1 MGLFGSRD
9 DDPLLQDDPFA
20 PGSSDPSSHDEDASA
35 DPGRTASQ
43 RHKEPERASTRTI
56 EYTQEEATE
65 GALDDLNQ
73 ALVQNWRLTR
83 IHVQDDGQL
92 VFRLQRGSGPS
103 GKEETI
109 I

>member
-20 PGSSDPSSHDEDASA
+20 PSSSDPPSRDDEAST
-35 DPGRTASQ
+35 DPGRTSPQ
-43 RHKEPERASTRTI
+43 RHEEPEQASTRTI
-56 EYTQEEATE
+56 EYTQEEVTE

-73 ALVQNWRLTR
+73 ALVQDWRLTR
-83 IHVQDDGQL
+83 IQMQEDGQF
-92 VFRLQRGSGPS
+92 VFRLQRSTGPP
-103 GKEETI
+103 GEENSI